1 MKLSKKIINDK
12 LLNLE
17 KDNKI
22 LFEKI
27 SKVEKLLENNNK
39 SNLVN
44 IINHT
49 IILNKKDEM
58 QKTLAN
64 WIKQKTGKMEI
75 KCELIFRKSV
85 NGSYSEDFHKYCD
98 NKGPTLTFIE
108 TENNQIIGGFTP
120 LNWFKE
126 KN

>member
-1 MKLSKKIINDK
+1 MKLSKKILKILVINDK

-64 WIKQKTGKMEI
+64 WIKQKNWK
-75 KCELIFRKSV
+75 
-85 NGSYSEDFHKYCD
+85 NG
-98 NKGPTLTFIE
+98 N
-108 TENNQIIGGFTP
+108 
-120 LNWFKE
+120 
-126 KN
+126 